1 MFQRT
6 NRGRRLKSAAGTTT
20 PSNFLIVAVSGC
32 DPLAAPAAGQAK
44 HRLRQF
50 VAYGFRVKRGR
61 VMQAEYC
68 HGDTVQEFR
77 LFAGGR
83 QRARDPLWIMGHD
96 LPYSLSLLDTWRAL
110 DDGWLSCGPILP
122 GPQEERVRGDKP
134 WRGFLC
140 LESAPVFA
148 SLMGREGR
156 VNIVDT
162 MNYWACGISQLAD
175 AIGQERRPKPGHE
188 SSDEEHAEYLEWET
202 NVVAWNL
209 VAMLEEWKASDC
221 GPWQKTAAGLAFAS
235 YRRFLGKAKG
245 KGKPTVPIIARDPE
259 CEQLERQAFHGG
271 RCEPFFLGELSGQ
284 FYKLDVC
291 SLYPA
296 MMAANAFPGSRIGRL
311 INPSIYELRQQK
323 AFRGCIADVLID
335 SDRDTYPVHVHGCLE
350 FARGR
355 FWTTLAGP
363 ELDRAIAAGHVVACH
378 EAVIYKLGDLFS
390 GWVSEWFGRKS
401 EASSAGASG
410 LASRQLSK
418 VVLNALYGKFAQ
430 RGNRWVSY
438 PGGQCAVGRWGAWTE
453 VSPDGA
459 VLKCRAIG
467 GVRQVYEQGEPPA
480 YHFPAISAY
489 VTAYAREHMRR
500 LMGTCP
506 PKSVFYIGTDMIVVD
521 HAGYSA
527 LLAAGEVS
535 ANTLGKLQ
543 VEGMADRINLVAPMA
558 YRFGERWTVAGHWA
572 RNPVHLDGTSSY
584 EALDRLPSI
593 LSVEP
598 DGTVTAKTHDIA
610 GLRSWAKGYIRPD
623 GWVEPYSLYLPDR
636 ITERTK
642 PVG

>member
-1 MFQRT
+1 MFRRT
-6 NRGRRLKSAAGTTT
+6 NRGRRLKGAAGTAV
-20 PSNFLIVAVSGC
+20 PSNFLFVSVSGC
-32 DPLAAPAAGQAK
+32 DPHAERKPNESK
-44 HRLRQF
+44 HRLRLF
-50 VAYGFRVKRGR
+50 ACRTFRLRSGR
-61 VMQAEYC
+61 ITQEDAC
-68 HGDTVQEFR
+68 TGDTVQEFR

-122 GPQEERVRGDKP
+122 GPDEERVRGNKP

-162 MNYWACGISQLAD
+162 MNYWHCGVSQLAD
-175 AIGQERRPKPGHE
+175 ALGRERRVKPGHDA
-188 SSDEEHAEYLEWET
+188 SDEEHVEYLEWE
-202 NVVAWNL
+202 NSVVSDSVL
-209 VAMLEEWKASDC
+209 GMLEEWRHSDC
-221 GPWQKTAAGLAFAS
+221 GPWQKTAASLAFAS
-235 YRRFLGKAKG
+235 YRRCLAKAK
-245 KGKPTVPIIARDPE
+245 PTQKQAVPIIARDPE

-271 RCEPFFLGELSGQ
+271 RCEPFFLGQLAGT

-296 MMAANAFPGSRIGRL
+296 MMALQQFPVSRIGRL
-311 INPSIYELRQQK
+311 VNPSVYELRQQK
-323 AFRGCIADVLID
+323 AFRGCVADVLIS

-363 ELDRAIAAGHVVACH
+363 ELDRAIAAGHVLACH
-378 EAVIYKLGDLFS
+378 EAVVYKMGDLFS
-390 GWVSEWFGRKS
+390 RWVAEWFGRKS
-401 EASSAGASG
+401 EASSAGAAG
-410 LASRQLSK
+410 LARRQLAK

-453 VSPDGA
+453 VSPDGD

-500 LMGTCP
+500 LMGMCP

-521 HAGYSA
+521 HDGYSA
-527 LLAAGEVS
+527 LLAAGEIS
-535 ANTLGKLQ
+535 ENTLGKLQ
-543 VEGMADRINLVAPMA
+543 VESIANQVNLVAPMA
-558 YRFGERWTVAGHWA
+558 YQFGERWTVAGHWA
-572 RNPVHLDGTSSY
+572 RNPVHLDGTSTY
-584 EALDRLPSI
+584 EALERLPSI

-598 DGTVTAKTHDIA
+598 DGTVTAKSHDIA